1 MDRVAAP
8 PESPERRAKL
18 VDLALLLVTL
28 SVIWGALSGSLSIV
42 VGLLD
47 HSLGVLGVGLNVL
60 ADLAGSAVLI
70 WRFHAER
77 RRPSGA
83 PTFET
88 RAAVVVA
95 TALGLAAT
103 VLAIE
108 AVRALL
114 SGSHPGTSVPALA
127 IAGATLLVL
136 TPLAVA
142 KRRVGSALASSA
154 LKGDGTLS
162 AVGAATALLA
172 LVTLLLYREFGLWW
186 ADRVAALFIAAV
198 AGVGALRTWRTR

>member
-1 MDRVAAP
+1 MARVAAP
-8 PESPERRAKL
+8 PESIERRAKL
-18 VDLALLLVTL
+18 LDLALLLVTL

-60 ADLAGSAVLI
+60 ADLAGSATLI
-70 WRFHAER
+70 WRFRAER
-77 RRPSGA
+77 QHPTRA
-83 PTFET
+83 PAFET

-95 TALGLAAT
+95 AALGLAAT

-114 SGSHPGTSVPALA
+114 SGSHPGSSILALA

-172 LVTLLLYREFGLWW
+172 LVSLLLYREFGLWW

-198 AGVGALRTWRTR
+198 AGVEALRTWRTR

>member
-8 PESPERRAKL
+8 SESIECRAKL

-28 SVIWGALSGSLSIV
+28 SVIWGAVSGSLSIV

-70 WRFHAER
+70 WRFRAER
-77 RRPSGA
+77 HH
-83 PTFET
+83 PTSATAFEA

-103 VLAIE
+103 VLTIE
-108 AVRALL
+108 AVHALL
-114 SGSHPGTSVPALA
+114 IGSRPGTSALALA
-127 IAGATLLVL
+127 IAGATLVVL

-154 LKGDGTLS
+154 QQDG
-162 AVGAATALLA
+162 A
-172 LVTLLLYREFGLWW
+172 R
-186 ADRVAALFIAAV
+186 
-198 AGVGALRTWRTR
+198 